1 MTPPDGP
8 SHERQTCKILSK
20 VRKISLRARVTMDGG
35 GRYRW
40 PSPTKATVG
49 ESSFNIFFGAARS
62 PSWPSG
68 YPHCCSC
75 FLVSRMICASNIDLM
90 CSSHV
95 SSEVQNSSPERLTR
109 CDENSEGGRHQSYIG
124 SNEQYAPNPAG
135 CFCFGDRPRVY
146 TKDKIDMRLF
156 SFFVQ
161 TGGGCP
167 KNE

>member
-1 MTPPDGP
+1 
-8 SHERQTCKILSK
+8 
-20 VRKISLRARVTMDGG
+20 
-35 GRYRW
+35 
-40 PSPTKATVG
+40 
-49 ESSFNIFFGAARS
+49 
-62 PSWPSG
+62 
-68 YPHCCSC
+68 
-75 FLVSRMICASNIDLM
+75 MICASNIDLM

-161 TGGGCP
+161 TGGGVL
-167 KNE
+167 KMSKYDKTRDKIVQKSHHSDFFLIL